1 MQMKLNQIYVNPT
14 LTSRQQDLVR
24 GAVRLLDREGL
35 DGFTMRSLAAEIGLS
50 PMAAYKHFENQRELQ
65 LELWSSCMMT
75 LTEETMHALE
85 TITEPG
91 EAFIM
96 QCTVFVQWA
105 AAHPY
110 RFELVFNHPF
120 IREVRKE
127 QATYNVR
134 YGLWELGQK
143 NIRGAQA
150 SGSFRSDHA
159 PTVLAM
165 FAHSVMQ
172 GLAYNLVSDRVR
184 MTSKLEQDDAIRT
197 TMAFLRES
205 LSGRIPLPAA

>member
-1 MQMKLNQIYVNPT
+1 MQMKLSQVFVNPQ

-50 PMAAYKHFENQRELQ
+50 PMAAYKHFENQRQLQ

-75 LTEETMHALE
+75 LTEETVHALQSVND
-85 TITEPG
+85 PAA
-91 EAFIM
+91 AFIT

-105 AAHPY
+105 AAHPN

-127 QATYNVR
+127 PATYDVR
-134 YGLWELGQK
+134 YGLWELGQT

-150 SGSFRSDHA
+150 AGSFRSDHA

-197 TMAFLRES
+197 TMGFLQEV
-205 LSGRIPLPAA
+205 LSGRVALPGA

>member
-1 MQMKLNQIYVNPT
+1 
-14 LTSRQQDLVR
+14 
-24 GAVRLLDREGL
+24 
-35 DGFTMRSLAAEIGLS
+35 MRSLAAEIGLS

-75 LTEETMHALE
+75 LTEETVHALQ
-85 TITEPG
+85 TVSEPG
-91 EAFIM
+91 DAFIM

-105 AAHPY
+105 TTHPY

-143 NIRGAQA
+143 NIRGAQE

-184 MTSKLEQDDAIRT
+184 MTSKLEQDEAIRT

-205 LSGRIPLPAA
+205 LSGRIALPIA